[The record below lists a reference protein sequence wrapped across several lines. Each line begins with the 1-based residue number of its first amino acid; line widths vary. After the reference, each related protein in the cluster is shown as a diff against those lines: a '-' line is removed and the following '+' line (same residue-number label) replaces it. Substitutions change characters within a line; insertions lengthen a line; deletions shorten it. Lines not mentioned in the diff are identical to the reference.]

1 MFAFSIASLNA
12 RSFCHNCSRFVT
24 SELEMISVRDLGSFI
39 VAQDDSH
46 LLGSQAPV
54 VTMSSDWSQWPCAG
68 LSLARAGSL
77 LITRPHAMET
87 VSRLCLT
94 HNDKH

>member
-1 MFAFSIASLNA
+1 MLAVFVIIVHASFA
-12 RSFCHNCSRFVT
+12 

-46 LLGSQAPV
+46 LLGGQAPA
-54 VTMSSDWSQWPCAG
+54 VTMSSVKASDWSHWPSAG